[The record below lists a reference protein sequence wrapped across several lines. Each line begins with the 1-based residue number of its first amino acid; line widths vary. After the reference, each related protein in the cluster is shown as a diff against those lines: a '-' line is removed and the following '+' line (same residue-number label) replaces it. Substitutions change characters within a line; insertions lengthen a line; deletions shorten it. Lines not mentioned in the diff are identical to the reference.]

1 VLRIGRY
8 NLGMSRS
15 GKRRRRLIVGFRVT
29 VAQYK
34 ALRDLA
40 AAYGLSMSE
49 LIRRGILAWAKLE
62 EEHGDQN

>member
-1 VLRIGRY
+1 
-8 NLGMSRS
+8 
-15 GKRRRRLIVGFRVT
+15 LIVGFRVT